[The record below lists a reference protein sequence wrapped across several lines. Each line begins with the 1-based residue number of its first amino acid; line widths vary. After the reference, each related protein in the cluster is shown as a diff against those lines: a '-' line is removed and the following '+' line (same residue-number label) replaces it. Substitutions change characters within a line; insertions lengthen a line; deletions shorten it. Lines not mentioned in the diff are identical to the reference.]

1 MSASTTEL
9 ISGLIRDVPDFP
21 EPGVT
26 FKDITPLLADPE
38 GFAVATRAL
47 GEAFPGP
54 VDAVFGMEARGFILG
69 SVVARELGC
78 GFVPVR
84 KPGKLPREVH
94 SEDYQ
99 LEYGSA
105 TLQVHADAVRPGARV
120 LVVDDILA
128 TGGTVGA
135 VASLVAD
142 LSAEL
147 VGVSVLLE
155 LVGLGGRTR
164 LADAGVTDIS
174 AILTV
179 A

>member
-1 MSASTTEL
+1 M
-9 ISGLIRDVPDFP
+9 
-21 EPGVT
+21 
-26 FKDITPLLADPE
+26 
-38 GFAVATRAL
+38 
-47 GEAFPGP
+47 
-54 VDAVFGMEARGFILG
+54 
-69 SVVARELGC
+69 
-78 GFVPVR
+78 
-84 KPGKLPREVH
+84 
-94 SEDYQ
+94 
-99 LEYGSA
+99 
-105 TLQVHADAVRPGARV
+105 